1 MGECEAAHWVAVHQ
15 CWPWWRHLVDQST
28 SSTAHPADYMAK
40 RLAFGTPSC
49 LIWLAVSNPSLWRNT
64 LSLVSIFCSPCPT
77 GVSAGRWSCSSFP
90 SPYRSLLIVIGIVS
104 DVDVVHIVLDP
115 ETMPPSQPFISGWCA
130 TALTTLLGSEGSMLK
145 LLFLIF
151 SFVHS
156 SGLASPKS
164 VEPAEAAPAPDWFLL
179 YREGPLFPMNIA
191 SDCLCSPAFCELRVE
206 LIQLSLRHVQTGCG
220 FSSGPLKRGF
230 IGSSTRLRFLSG
242 CFGRK
247 WESERVLT
255 REFSDTVDLPFFSQW
270 KIQENPL
277 FGESIGNVCL
287 FFGVP

>member
-115 ETMPPSQPFISGWCA
+115 ETMPPWQPFISGWCA

-164 VEPAEAAPAPDWFLL
+164 ECLL
-179 YREGPLFPMNIA
+179 RFSA
-191 SDCLCSPAFCELRVE
+191 S
-206 LIQLSLRHVQTGCG
+206 TGWAG
-220 FSSGPLKRGF
+220 RGCA
-230 IGSSTRLRFLSG
+230 STRLVFIVQRGTFVSNEHSPRLFMFTCILWITRGTHSALFKA
-242 CFGRK
+242 CTNRL
-247 WESERVLT
+247 RVLLRT
-255 REFSDTVDLPFFSQW
+255 S
-270 KIQENPL
+270 
-277 FGESIGNVCL
+277 
-287 FFGVP
+287 